1 LSKTTVDLT
10 QLQYAKKIA
19 KGSMSPNWNFQKGG
33 GEGQTKIS
41 YMKGMHISRN
51 KHKANINNTLP
62 RAAASAIAFCW

>member
-1 LSKTTVDLT
+1 
-10 QLQYAKKIA
+10 
-19 KGSMSPNWNFQKGG
+19 MSPNWNFQKGG